1 MPRTRAGSRD
11 AVAGG
16 RGESDKRAGEQRK
29 DRAGEEGEGSY
40 AQPEARIEQRG
51 EDAAAQNDRH
61 VPEAITQAAPAAR
74 EGAKAETQ
82 EPGKSPLPPVPDHLV
97 VLLVGAVEEVG
108 WERDQQHGG
117 ERDDRAYEER
127 HRSREHR
134 RRRGQAAGKR

>member
-61 VPEAITQAAPAAR
+61 VPGAITQAAPAAR
-74 EGAKAETQ
+74 EGAKAEPKA
-82 EPGKSPLPPVPDHLV
+82 PGTPPLPPAPDHLAAP
-97 VLLVGAVEEVG
+97 LAGAVEE
-108 WERDQQHGG
+108 
-117 ERDDRAYEER
+117 A
-127 HRSREHR
+127 
-134 RRRGQAAGKR
+134 